1 MIVHITRFV
10 LVTTGALSG
19 FAVSR
24 LIDWTS
30 RTEFPEYNVIFVF
43 IILGVS
49 IGYLLG
55 GIVGRELTAAYARLE
70 IRLADISQSDLLLA
84 TLGLLTGLLV
94 SFLAFQPLR
103 LVKPEWL
110 AVVTSIILTL
120 MAAYTGIRVALVKRH
135 EFAAAFPRLT
145 IQGPSSA
152 KPGLAKYLDTSAVID
167 GRFAE
172 LVNLGVL
179 EGELRVPRFVL
190 GELQTLADSADD
202 MKRARGRRGLDLL
215 SRLRENGSGIDS
227 YEVDYPDI
235 PDVDGKL
242 MRLAMET
249 AGVLITVDYNLS
261 KVAAIREIGYLNLND
276 LATVLRPAFLPGE
289 GLRLEIVRV
298 GKEPTQ
304 GVGYLEDGTMVVV
317 QDGSDHVG
325 SLADA
330 EVTSVLQ
337 TSAGRMIFARFV
349 SEVEGGD

>member
-1 MIVHITRFV
+1 MIVHLTRFV
-10 LVTTGALSG
+10 MVTSGALSG
-19 FAVSR
+19 FAISR
-24 LIDWTS
+24 IVDWTGP
-30 RTEFPEYNVIFVF
+30 TDFPEYTVIFIF

-55 GIVGRELTAAYARLE
+55 GILGRELTYAYNLLE
-70 IRLADISQSDLLLA
+70 RRLADISQSDLLLA
-84 TLGLLTGLLV
+84 TLGMLIGLLV
-94 SFLAFQPLR
+94 AFLAFQPLR
-103 LVKPEWL
+103 LVRPTWL
-110 AVVTSIILTL
+110 AFVASALFFLVAS
-120 MAAYTGIRVALVKRH
+120 YTGVRVAMVKRR

-145 IQGPSSA
+145 AHDVSGTRS
-152 KPGLAKYLDTSAVID
+152 GVTKYLDTSAVID

-172 LVNLGVL
+172 LVDLGIL
-179 EGELRVPRFVL
+179 EGDIRVPRFVL

-202 MKRARGRRGLDLL
+202 IKRARGRRGLDLL
-215 SRLRENGSGIDS
+215 TRLQAEGSGVES
-227 YEVDYPDI
+227 FEVDYPEI

-242 MRLAMET
+242 MKLAADTSGMM
-249 AGVLITVDYNLS
+249 ITVDYNLS
-261 KVAAIREIGYLNLND
+261 KVAAIRGIGHLNLND

-298 GKEPTQ
+298 GKESGQ

-325 SLADA
+325 SLTDA

-349 SEVEGGD
+349 AEAKGGN